1 MNPKLAAL
9 LRELETFGKDNDA
22 IVTDR
27 ARRMMNITH
36 DTGEF
41 LVLLARA
48 VDARRVLEIGT
59 SNGYSTLWLAYA
71 VQPLN
76 GKVVTVERSAYKV
89 ELARENFKRVAL
101 DEWIQLHHGEARDFL
116 KAQDDRSF
124 GLIFLDSERKEY
136 VDWWGDVQRILAPGG
151 LLVIDNA
158 VSHAHEIEPFKQT
171 IQQTPGY
178 LTSLVPVGNGELV
191 VLKEAYY
198 GG

>member
-9 LRELETFGKDNDA
+9 LQELESFGKANDA
-22 IVTDR
+22 RETER

-41 LVLLARA
+41 LVLLTRA

-76 GKVVTVERSAYKV
+76 GKVITVEHSAYKA

-101 DEWIQLHHGEARDFL
+101 EEWIYLHLGDAGEFL
-116 KAQDDRSF
+116 KTQDDSSF
-124 GLIFLDSERKEY
+124 GLIFLDASRKQY
-136 VDWWGDVQRILAPGG
+136 VAWWADLQRVLVPGG
-151 LLVIDNA
+151 LLVADNA
-158 VSHAHEIEPFKQT
+158 VSHAHEIELFKQ
-171 IQQTPGY
+171 IVQQTPGY
-178 LTSLVPVGNGELV
+178 VTSLVPIGNGELV
-191 VLKEAYY
+191 ILKEAYY
-198 GG
+198 G

>member
-9 LRELETFGKDNDA
+9 LQELEAFGKTNDA
-22 IVTDR
+22 RETAR

-76 GKVVTVERSAYKV
+76 GKVVTVEHAVYKA

-101 DEWIQLHHGEARDFL
+101 DEWIELHLGEAGDIL
-116 KAQDDRSF
+116 KQQPDRSF
-124 GLIFLDSERKEY
+124 GLIFLDASRQQY
-136 VDWWGDVQRILAPGG
+136 VAWWNDLQRVLSPGG
-151 LLVIDNA
+151 LLVVDNA
-158 VSHAHEIEPFKQT
+158 VSHAQQIEPFKQ
-171 IQQTPGY
+171 IVQQTPGY
-178 LTSLVPVGNGELV
+178 VTSLVPVGNGELV

-198 GG
+198 A